1 MHKTHKDT
9 ELITAVVDESMRV
22 RTNTQYAV
30 ASIMATRTLP
40 KVASRLIDVIFS
52 IMILV
57 FLSPLMLLVAVIIKL
72 DSEGPAF
79 FRQTRVGQN
88 QRSMERR
95 GKSSRAKN
103 SLVEID
109 NRPDKRVNEDRRKEN
124 VLGAPFEFYKFR
136 TMYVDAKE
144 RFPELYAYQYSAE
157 EIKTIPFK
165 LKDDPRLTRV
175 GVVLR
180 KTSLD
185 ELPNFINVVKGN
197 MALVGP
203 RPDIPEMMKY
213 YQDWQR
219 VKFAVKPGVTG
230 LAQISGRGTL
240 CFQETLEKDVEYV
253 RLSQS
258 VRRDMVIILKT
269 IKSIAQRTGAF

>member
-1 MHKTHKDT
+1 MC
-9 ELITAVVDESMRV
+9 V
-22 RTNTQYAV
+22 RTNTQYAI
-30 ASIMATRTLP
+30 ASIMAARTLS

-52 IMILV
+52 IMILA
-57 FLSPLMLLVAVIIKL
+57 FLSPLMLLIAVIIKL

-95 GKSSRAKN
+95 GKSIRAKN
-103 SLVEID
+103 LLVEID
-109 NRPDKRVNEDRRKEN
+109 NRPDKRVKEDRRKEN

-144 RFPELYAYQYSAE
+144 RFPELYAYQYSDE

-165 LKDDPRLTRV
+165 IKDDPRLTRV

-240 CFQETLEKDVEYV
+240 SFQETIEKDVEYL
-253 RLSQS
+253 RQSQS
-258 VRRDMVIILKT
+258 VNRDMIIILKT